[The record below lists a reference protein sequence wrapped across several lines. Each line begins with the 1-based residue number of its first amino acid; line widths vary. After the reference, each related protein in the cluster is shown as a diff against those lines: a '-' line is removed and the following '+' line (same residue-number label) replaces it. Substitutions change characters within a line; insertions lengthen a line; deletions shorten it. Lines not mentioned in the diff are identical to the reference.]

1 MDGEV
6 KRDDDA
12 EEEEEVVDMTND
24 KRHAYTYTDEESWKK
39 EKAKA

>member
-1 MDGEV
+1 VDGEV

-12 EEEEEVVDMTND
+12 EEEEVVDMTND